1 MFSHRMIWQICQQCV
16 KKLQHIQQDK
26 IKPANEQRPKCERKF
41 KQLITLCHGRSSITM
56 ATESSNKCYLTKCIK
71 KIHYICKKASSYS
84 FRTFRRMSTSFSTEA
99 SSKSCRRKLLRR
111 STIPHSGQ
119 FADPR
124 INTTSTQFSHLFN
137 QHKGKLAYG
146 TELKHKTFTVYMPK
160 TREYNLI

>member
-1 MFSHRMIWQICQQCV
+1 MIHQQWQCSATEWF
-16 KKLQHIQQDK
+16 DK
-26 IKPANEQRPKCERKF
+26 YVNNALKNYSISNRTKSNLLMNKDPNERKF

-137 QHKGKLAYG
+137 QHKG
-146 TELKHKTFTVYMPK
+146 
-160 TREYNLI
+160 NLHTALN